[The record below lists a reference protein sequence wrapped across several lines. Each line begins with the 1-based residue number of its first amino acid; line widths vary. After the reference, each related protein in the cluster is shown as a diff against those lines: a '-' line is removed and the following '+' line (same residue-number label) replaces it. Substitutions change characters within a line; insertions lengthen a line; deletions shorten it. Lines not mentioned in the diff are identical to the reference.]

1 MLVRMKNSDQC
12 NAVKKSYGV
21 VANDADDYQ
30 QVECW
35 RDVAM
40 LAGQLLS
47 PAFLSSFCIIL

>member
-12 NAVKKSYGV
+12 NAVKKSYDV

-47 PAFLSSFCIIL
+47 PAFLSFLFIFL